1 MHGAQSSLCPML
13 KNKKMSKKL
22 KIGLF
27 GFGVVGQ
34 GLNDIISSQ
43 NLNLEV
49 VKIAIKNADKQRSLP
64 ASLFTT
70 SHDEILD
77 NPEINTI
84 VELID
89 DAEAAFKI
97 VKKAL
102 SSGKNVVSA
111 NKKMIATHLQE
122 LVRLQADYGTS
133 LLYEGAVC
141 GSIPIIRNLEEY
153 YDNELLHGI
162 SGIFNGSSNYI
173 LSKIFNEG
181 LAYDTAL
188 KQAQELGFAETDPI
202 LDVGGFDPKFKL
214 TIATAHA
221 YGLFIKPDN
230 ILNVGIQNLSDN
242 DVQYAKEKNYK
253 IKLVPTARKISTKQ
267 VVTFVLPKFVKADD
281 FLYNVEN
288 EYNGV
293 TVQAAFADK
302 QFFFGKGAGGHPT
315 GAAVLSDIAALRY
328 DYRYEYKKYNQQNG
342 LIHTDKVNIEVYL
355 RYVHEY
361 TVDKLQVE
369 NIVERFSRNDYK
381 YVIGSVSLKN
391 LIANKDLL
399 IQKDVFIAQTG
410 KLNYSEEAIKAI
422 AEESNT
428 LTNF

>member
-1 MHGAQSSLCPML
+1 
-13 KNKKMSKKL
+13 MSKKL

-34 GLNDIISSQ
+34 GLHDIIRGQ
-43 NLNLEV
+43 DLNLEII
-49 VKIAIKNADKQRSLP
+49 KIAIKNPDKKRTLD
-64 ASLFTT
+64 AHLFTT
-70 SHDEILD
+70 DHNELLNNS
-77 NPEINTI
+77 EINTI

-89 DAEAAFKI
+89 DAEVAFDI
-97 VKKAL
+97 VKRAL
-102 SSGKNVVSA
+102 ISGKNVVSA
-111 NKKMIATHLQE
+111 NKKMIATHLAE
-122 LVRLQADYGTS
+122 LVALQEKHDAS

-173 LSKIFNEG
+173 LSKIFNESLPYG
-181 LAYDTAL
+181 VAL
-188 KQAQELGFAETDPI
+188 KQAQDLGFAETDPI
-202 LDVGGFDPKFKL
+202 LDVGGYDPKFKL
-214 TIATAHA
+214 AIATAHA
-221 YGLFIKPDN
+221 YGLFINPDN
-230 ILNVGIQNLSDN
+230 ILNIGIQNLSEN
-242 DVQYAKEKNYK
+242 DIRYAREKNYR

-267 VVTFVLPKFVKADD
+267 VVTYVLPKFVKSDD
-281 FLYNVEN
+281 FLFNVEN

-328 DYRYEYKKYNQQNG
+328 GYRYEYKKYHQHNG
-342 LIHTDKVNIEVYL
+342 LIHTDNVNIEVYL

-361 TVDKLQVE
+361 TIDKLQVE
-369 NIVERFSRNDYK
+369 NIVERFSRDDYK

-391 LIANKDLL
+391 LIANKALL
-399 IQKDVFIAQTG
+399 EHKDVFIAHTG
-410 KLNYSEEAIKAI
+410 KYTYTEQQIKAVADEEA
-422 AEESNT
+422 
-428 LTNF
+428 LVG

>member
-1 MHGAQSSLCPML
+1 
-13 KNKKMSKKL
+13 MSKKL

-34 GLNDIISSQ
+34 GLHDIIRGQ
-43 NLNLEV
+43 NLNLEI
-49 VKIAIKNADKQRSLP
+49 VKIAIKNPEKKRSLD
-64 ASLFTT
+64 AHLFTT
-70 SHDEILD
+70 SHEEILND
-77 NPEINTI
+77 PEINTI

-89 DAEAAFKI
+89 DADAAFRIAKT
-97 VKKAL
+97 AL
-102 SSGKNVVSA
+102 SNGKNVVSA
-111 NKKMIATHLQE
+111 NKKMIALHLAE
-122 LVRLQADYGTS
+122 LVQLQADNGTS

-181 LAYDTAL
+181 LAYSTAL
-188 KQAQELGFAETDPI
+188 KQAQDLGFAETDPI
-202 LDVGGFDPKFKL
+202 LDVGGYDPKFKL

-221 YGLFIKPDN
+221 YGLFINPDK
-230 ILNVGIQNLSDN
+230 ILNVGIQNISDA
-242 DVQYAKEKNYK
+242 DIQYAREKNFK

-328 DYRYEYKKYNQQNG
+328 EYRYEYKKYHQQNG
-342 LIHTDKVNIEVYL
+342 LIHTDKVSIEVYL

-361 TVDKLQVE
+361 TVEKLQVE
-369 NIVERFSRNDYK
+369 NISERFSRNDYK
-381 YVIGSVSLKN
+381 YVIGSVSLKS
-391 LIANKDLL
+391 LIENRDLL
-399 IQKDVFIAQTG
+399 LNKDVFIAQTG
-410 KLNYSEEAIKAI
+410 KLTYSQQDIAAI
-422 AEESNT
+422 AEEGVLVN
-428 LTNF
+428 

>member
-1 MHGAQSSLCPML
+1 
-13 KNKKMSKKL
+13 MSKRL
-22 KIGLF
+22 KIGIF

-34 GLNDIISSQ
+34 GLHDIIKGQ
-43 NLNLEV
+43 DLNLEII
-49 VKIAIKNADKQRSLP
+49 KIAIKNPDKKRSLD
-64 ASLFTT
+64 AKLFTT
-70 SHDEILD
+70 DHNEILD

-89 DAEAAFKI
+89 DADAAFEIAKR
-97 VKKAL
+97 AL
-102 SSGKNVVSA
+102 TSGKHVVSA
-111 NKKMIATHLQE
+111 NKKMIANHLEELVALQE
-122 LVRLQADYGTS
+122 EYGTS

-173 LSKIFNEG
+173 LSKIFNEN
-181 LAYDTAL
+181 LPYEVAL
-188 KQAQELGFAETDPI
+188 KQAQDLGFAETDPI
-202 LDVGGFDPKFKL
+202 MDVGGFDPKFKL
-214 TIATAHA
+214 AIATAHA
-221 YGLFIKPDN
+221 YGLFIDPAK
-230 ILNVGIQNLSDN
+230 ILNVGIQNLSEHDIR
-242 DVQYAKEKNYK
+242 YAREKNFK

-267 VVTFVLPKFVKADD
+267 VVTYVLPKFVKSDD
-281 FLYNVEN
+281 FLFNVEN

-328 DYRYEYKKYNQQNG
+328 GYRYEYKKYHQQNG
-342 LIHTDKVNIEVYL
+342 LIHTDNVNIEVYL

-361 TVDKLQVE
+361 TVDKLQIE
-369 NIVERFSRNDYK
+369 SIVERFSRDDYK
-381 YVIGSVSLKN
+381 YVIGSVSLKS

-399 IQKDVFIAQTG
+399 VQKDVFIAHTG
-410 KLNYSEEAIKAI
+410 RFTYTDQQIQVIAGEEVLF
-422 AEESNT
+422 N
-428 LTNF
+428 

>member
-1 MHGAQSSLCPML
+1 
-13 KNKKMSKKL
+13 MSKRL
-22 KIGLF
+22 KIGIF

-34 GLNDIISSQ
+34 GLHDIIQ
-43 NLNLEV
+43 GQDLNLEII
-49 VKIAIKNADKQRSLP
+49 KIAIKNPDKKRSLD
-64 ASLFTT
+64 AKLFTT
-70 SHDEILD
+70 DHNEILN

-89 DAEAAFKI
+89 DADAAFDIAKR
-97 VKKAL
+97 AL
-102 SSGKNVVSA
+102 TSGKHVVSA
-111 NKKMIATHLQE
+111 NKKMIANHLAE
-122 LVRLQADYGTS
+122 LVELQAEHGTS

-173 LSKIFNEG
+173 LSKIFNED
-181 LAYDTAL
+181 LPYATAL
-188 KQAQELGFAETDPI
+188 KQAQDLGFAETDPI
-202 LDVGGFDPKFKL
+202 MDVGGYDPKFKL
-214 TIATAHA
+214 AIATAHA
-221 YGLFIKPDN
+221 YGLFINPDK
-230 ILNVGIQNLSDN
+230 ILNVGIQNLSEHDIR
-242 DVQYAKEKNYK
+242 YAREKNFK

-267 VVTFVLPKFVKADD
+267 VVTYVLPKFVKSDD
-281 FLYNVEN
+281 FLFNVEN

-328 DYRYEYKKYNQQNG
+328 GYRYEYKKYHQQNG
-342 LIHTDKVNIEVYL
+342 LIHTDNVNIEVYL

-361 TVDKLQVE
+361 TVEKLKIE
-369 NIVERFSRNDYK
+369 NIVERFSRDDYK
-381 YVIGSVSLKN
+381 YVIGSVSLKS

-399 IQKDVFIAQTG
+399 VQKDVFIAHTG
-410 KLNYSEEAIKAI
+410 RFTYTDQQIQVIAGEEVLF
-422 AEESNT
+422 N
-428 LTNF
+428 

>member
-1 MHGAQSSLCPML
+1 
-13 KNKKMSKKL
+13 MSKKL

-34 GLNDIISSQ
+34 GLHDIIRGQ

-49 VKIAIKNADKQRSLP
+49 VKIAIKNPEKKRSLD
-64 ASLFTT
+64 AHLFTT

-89 DAEAAFKI
+89 DADAAFNI
-97 VKKAL
+97 AKKAL
-102 SSGKNVVSA
+102 SNGKNVVSA
-111 NKKMIATHLQE
+111 NKKMIATHLEE
-122 LVRLQADYGTS
+122 LVKLQAEFGTS

-181 LAYDTAL
+181 LGYGTAL
-188 KQAQELGFAETDPI
+188 QQAQDLGFAETDPI
-202 LDVGGFDPKFKL
+202 LDVGGYDPKFKL

-221 YGLFIKPDN
+221 YGLFLNPDH
-230 ILNVGIQNLSDN
+230 ILNVGIQNISDA
-242 DVQYAKEKNYK
+242 DIQYAREKNFK

-267 VVTFVLPKFVKADD
+267 IVTFVLPKFVKADD

-328 DYRYEYKKYNQQNG
+328 DYRYEYKKYHQQNG
-342 LIHTDKVNIEVYL
+342 LVHTDKVSIEVYL

-361 TVDKLQVE
+361 TVEKLQVE
-369 NIVERFSRNDYK
+369 NISERFARNDYK
-381 YVIGSVSLKN
+381 YVIGSISLKN
-391 LIANKDLL
+391 LIENRDLL
-399 IQKDVFIAQTG
+399 LNKDVFIAQTG
-410 KLNYSEEAIKAI
+410 KLTYSQQDIKAI
-422 AEESNT
+422 AEEGLLVN
-428 LTNF
+428 